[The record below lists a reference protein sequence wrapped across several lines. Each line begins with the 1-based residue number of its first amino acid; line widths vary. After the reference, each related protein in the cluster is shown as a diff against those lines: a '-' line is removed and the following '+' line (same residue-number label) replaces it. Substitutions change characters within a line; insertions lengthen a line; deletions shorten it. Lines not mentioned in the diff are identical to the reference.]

1 MSRHDVM
8 FMYVGATSPLKV
20 KQTFMCPS
28 MFCTPA
34 HTRLSPVIFFQG
46 NYTLAAEELIIH
58 TYFFSGTR
66 DILPKVRTA
75 QH

>member
-20 KQTFMCPS
+20 KQTL
-28 MFCTPA
+28 MFLSTFRAPA
-34 HTRLSPVIFFQG
+34 HTRLSLVVFFQG

-66 DILPKVRTA
+66 DILPKVCTA